1 MVAIFPASTTAGGN
15 CMGMPDVCNTPAP
28 PPPVGPGQVPIPY
41 PNNGMLIQAT
51 NVSTKVKFVSKEAVT
66 TKSKIP
72 KSMGDEAGT
81 LGGLVSGKNMDEV
94 QFKMGSNTVKV
105 EGQPCVYLTSM
116 TSHNGTNAN
125 MPAGAQIAPSQTKV
139 IVAP

>member
-1 MVAIFPASTTAGGN
+1 MFPASTTQGGT
-15 CMGMPDVCNTPAP
+15 CMGVPDVCKTPAP
-28 PPPVGPGQVPIPY
+28 PPPVGPGQVPVPY
-41 PNNGMLIQAT
+41 PNNGMLNQAT
-51 NVSTKVKFVSKEAVT
+51 NASTKVKFMNKEVVT

-81 LGGLVSGKNMDEV
+81 LGGMVSGMNMGEA
-94 QFKMGSNTVKV
+94 QFKMGSTKVKV
-105 EGQPCVYLTSM
+105 EGQPCVHLTSM

-125 MPAGAQIAPSQTKV
+125 APAGTQVAPSQTKV